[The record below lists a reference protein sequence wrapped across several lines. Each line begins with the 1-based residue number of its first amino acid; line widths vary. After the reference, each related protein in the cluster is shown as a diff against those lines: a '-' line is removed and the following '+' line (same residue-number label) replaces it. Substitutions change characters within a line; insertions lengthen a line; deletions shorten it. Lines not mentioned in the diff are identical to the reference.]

1 MLEGFWWLVLGIPIL
16 ILTGISILFYIII
29 ILVPYFILLLIV
41 KWKPISNLLEGFTE
55 LDKDDTQYYLLWFSI
70 PFDIYFAYYLYDRYE
85 FKWTSLSDLIFDL
98 FDFIF

>member
-70 PFDIYFAYYLYDRYE
+70 PFDIYFAYYLYDLYE

>member
-70 PFDIYFAYYLYDRYE
+70 PFDIYFAYYLYGRYE

>member
-1 MLEGFWWLVLGIPIL
+1 MLEGFWWFVLGIPIL

-55 LDKDDTQYYLLWFSI
+55 LDKGDTQYYLLWFSI